1 MKKNKGLITVMALMT
16 MSPLALPIVQN
27 TPTVNAQVQQVQ
39 RQGQLALGAS
49 LSAAQAQQTIALLGA
64 GNVTPQNTIY
74 VDGTMINRYLNDG
87 SNASTGV
94 FSSAYIQPQAPGYGV
109 QVQIVTPGNITAVST
124 TTYQNAA
131 ITAGAKD
138 AIIKIGTITPV
149 TGEGALTGLYALLEQ
164 TGVKLNP
171 QNVQTAQSEITVVNK
186 VKDQSKLSDED
197 VNKIITEIKKE
208 VITQTQQQQ
217 QQGKQVNTT
226 EIVNNVVNN
235 VVNNT
240 NINGDGNTVVN
251 NNDVN
256 TPIEIDNDTKQALEQ
271 YAENFAQTDA
281 AKDEGVIQQLEAS
294 MNDEDWITI
303 LNGLEPSMTKE
314 DILAKGIPDF
324 SDTQKYHP
332 ILKAFYDRF
341 FQIVKED
348 KNVEELYGQT
358 FLIEILQ
365 PNLPLET
372 RVALDELRTL
382 MYQYAASFEPQ
393 YEQEAKS
400 MGVPYKTIK
409 EQWIAKYNNAE
420 GLRTTDPNLAEIV
433 RRTALA
439 TGFAPE
445 VFTYQNFQQKGKVIS
460 FEVAWDTLTHQTI
473 SGRYAFD
480 LDSMTLSQVDPG
492 GQAVAFT
499 KKVYD
504 YQSIYGVKVENAYQE
519 NPIDPQYTIPG
530 YVPEETTVES
540 TTTTQEQVTTVIE
553 STTAPT
559 TEDPSMTPTPDAEPT
574 ESTAV
579 DIQPGATVAQ

>member
-1 MKKNKGLITVMALMT
+1 MKKNKGLITIMALMT
-16 MSPLALPIVQN
+16 LSPLALPVVQM
-27 TPTVNAQVQQVQ
+27 TPTVNAQTQQVQ

-49 LSAAQAQQTIALLGA
+49 LSAGQAQQTIALLGA

-94 FSSAYIQPQAPGYGV
+94 FSSAYIQPQAPGFGV
-109 QVQIVTPGNITAVST
+109 QVQIVTPSNITAVST

-131 ITAGAKD
+131 ITAGARD

-208 VITQTQQQQ
+208 VITQSQQ
-217 QQGKQVNTT
+217 QQGTQVNTT
-226 EIVNNVVNN
+226 DIVNNVVNN

-251 NNDVN
+251 TNDVE
-256 TPIEIDNDTKQALEQ
+256 TPIEIDNETKQALEQ

-314 DILAKGIPDF
+314 DILAKGTPDF
-324 SDTQKYHP
+324 SDTKKYHP

-341 FQIVKED
+341 FQMMKED
-348 KNVEELYGQT
+348 KLS
-358 FLIEILQ
+358 LIHI
-365 PNLPLET
+365 
-372 RVALDELRTL
+372 
-382 MYQYAASFEPQ
+382 
-393 YEQEAKS
+393 
-400 MGVPYKTIK
+400 
-409 EQWIAKYNNAE
+409 
-420 GLRTTDPNLAEIV
+420 
-433 RRTALA
+433 
-439 TGFAPE
+439 
-445 VFTYQNFQQKGKVIS
+445 
-460 FEVAWDTLTHQTI
+460 
-473 SGRYAFD
+473 
-480 LDSMTLSQVDPG
+480 
-492 GQAVAFT
+492 
-499 KKVYD
+499 
-504 YQSIYGVKVENAYQE
+504 
-519 NPIDPQYTIPG
+519 
-530 YVPEETTVES
+530 
-540 TTTTQEQVTTVIE
+540 
-553 STTAPT
+553 
-559 TEDPSMTPTPDAEPT
+559 
-574 ESTAV
+574 
-579 DIQPGATVAQ
+579 

>member
-1 MKKNKGLITVMALMT
+1 MKKNKGLITIMALMT
-16 MSPLALPIVQN
+16 LSPLALPVVQM
-27 TPTVNAQVQQVQ
+27 TPTVNAQTQQVQ

-49 LSAAQAQQTIALLGA
+49 LSAGQAQQTIALLGA

-94 FSSAYIQPQAPGYGV
+94 FSSAYIQPQAPGFGV
-109 QVQIVTPGNITAVST
+109 QVQIVTPSNITAVST

-131 ITAGAKD
+131 ITAGARD

-208 VITQTQQQQ
+208 VITQSQQ
-217 QQGKQVNTT
+217 QQGTQVNTT
-226 EIVNNVVNN
+226 DIVNNVVNN

-251 NNDVN
+251 TNDVE
-256 TPIEIDNDTKQALEQ
+256 TPIEIDNETKQALEQ

-314 DILAKGIPDF
+314 DILAKGTPDF
-324 SDTQKYHP
+324 SDTKKYHP

-341 FQIVKED
+341 FQMMKED

-358 FLIEILQ
+358 FLIETLQ

-393 YEQEAKS
+393 YEQDAKS

-445 VFTYQNFQQKGKVIS
+445 VFTYQNFQQKDKVIT

-480 LDSMTLSQVDPG
+480 LESMTLSQVDPG

-499 KKVYD
+499 EKVYD
-504 YQSIYGVKVENAYQE
+504 YQSVYGVKVENEYQE
-519 NPIDPQYTIPG
+519 NPIDPNYTIPG
-530 YVPEETTVES
+530 YVAEETTVES
-540 TTTTQEQVTTVIE
+540 TTTTEETTTTTEAPVIE
-553 STTAPT
+553 APT
-559 TEDPSMTPTPDAEPT
+559 PETTEAPAPEAQPT

-579 DIQPGATVAQ
+579 QVEPGATVVQ